1 MWHQLKAGS
10 KARSHVHDGDCEPI
24 ASTVS
29 AFAFTECKQSGTPR
43 PPRGKEGHDSPHTHP
58 CDCDGLR
65 PLDSPDSVWT
75 RYLQHR
81 SHSQHYGIALAGCPV
96 KDVPTYRER
105 YPIPRLIER
114 GSLKKVIKRKGLT
127 WVLRYRVGGR
137 EQAALVVGLVADFQ
151 SPRTAS
157 PRIIARQYLKACS
170 EMCSM
175 GAGLS
180 GSGVPTTLA
189 NSSTSSM

>member
-10 KARSHVHDGDCEPI
+10 KARSHVHNEDCEPV

-58 CDCDGLR
+58 CDCDGLH
-65 PLDSPDSVWT
+65 PLDLPDSVWT

-81 SHSQHYGIALAGCPV
+81 SHSQHYGIALAGCAV

-105 YPIPRLIER
+105 YPIPRLIGHGC
-114 GSLKKVIKRKGLT
+114 GSSKNIKS
-127 WVLRYRVGGR
+127 
-137 EQAALVVGLVADFQ
+137 A
-151 SPRTAS
+151 
-157 PRIIARQYLKACS
+157 
-170 EMCSM
+170 
-175 GAGLS
+175 
-180 GSGVPTTLA
+180 PTSAIFYVKLIMSICFICA
-189 NSSTSSM
+189 SSTFQ